1 MPPPNPPDWSDLL
14 REALGRYDEPLLRQ
28 VAARLVRT
36 RNQWPVDELI
46 DRAAATV
53 VNAAVIDRRLRELDA
68 AARQLLA
75 LVARSRQ
82 PRWRLG
88 NLVELAIALGRRE
101 EPFQPILAL
110 FENGLLYPEPAAL
123 GGASR
128 LKSFEQVLGLATGGG
143 LAVFAHPAVAAR
155 ALDSELD
162 LPELPAVP
170 PAAQPVREADGL
182 EWPLRLSAL
191 WQLVAA
197 ASLRRTQGGAFFKR
211 DLDRLRG
218 DAVLTG
224 PPADSL
230 AELPDPALLAVALA
244 EAEGIVRD
252 SDGELG
258 AGPLPPAWDDGLPR
272 ALESI
277 YAGLFRLESWD
288 PLDGFRM
295 AGEAAGNP
303 FPSAYILL
311 LALLG
316 RQPPDAFVSTDELEA
331 WLRENHLYW
340 AQEDARPSRYRSW
353 VGAYVLGL
361 LYPLRVVQAAK
372 DEDGAWAVR
381 LSPTGR
387 WLLGLDEVPAA
398 QPPFPQTLLVQP
410 NLEILAYRQGLT
422 PALIARLARFAAWKG
437 LGAACLLQL
446 GPDSVYRALEG
457 GLTFETIL
465 QTLEQHGTRATPG
478 PVVDSLRT
486 WASKRDRITIY
497 PSAALL
503 EFASAEELNEA
514 LARGVPAVR
523 LGDRLAL
530 VPHEDAIEYKH
541 FRLTGTRD
549 YALPPE
555 KCVTVEPDGVTL
567 SIDLARSDLL
577 LETELPRFAVPL
589 DRAQANGRRQYRLT
603 PVSLAAAREGGL
615 NVPQLEAWFTQRAGG
630 PLSPAARLLLAGAQA
645 PAPQVKRHVVLHV
658 ATPELADGLVQW
670 PETRALIDE
679 RLGPTALA
687 VAEADTARLRE
698 LLQRLGMQ
706 LLPPARSASEG
717 ES

>member
-1 MPPPNPPDWSDLL
+1 MPLPDPPDWSDLL
-14 REALGRYDEPLLRQ
+14 RQALGRYDEPLLRQ

-36 RNQWPVDELI
+36 RNQWPADELI
-46 DRAAATV
+46 DRAATTV
-53 VNAAVIDRRLRELDA
+53 TNAAVIDRRLRELDS

-88 NLVELAIALGRRE
+88 NLVELAIALGQRE

-110 FENGLLYPEPAAL
+110 FENGLLYPDPTAL
-123 GGASR
+123 GSASR
-128 LKSFEQVLGLATGGG
+128 LKSFEQLLGLASAGGVT
-143 LAVFAHPAVAAR
+143 VFAHPAVAAR
-155 ALDSELD
+155 ALDTDLD
-162 LPELPAVP
+162 LPKLPATP
-170 PAAQPVREADGL
+170 QAAAVREADGL
-182 EWPLRLSAL
+182 EWLLRLSAL
-191 WQLVAA
+191 WQIVVA
-197 ASLRRTQGGAFFKR
+197 SPLRRTQGGAFFKR

-218 DAVLTG
+218 DAVLNG
-224 PPADSL
+224 PPVDSL
-230 AELPDPALLAVALA
+230 AELPDAALLIVAWA

-252 SDGELG
+252 SDGEIG
-258 AGPLPPAWDDGLPR
+258 AGPLPSSWNEGLL
-272 ALESI
+272 AAIESL

-288 PLDGFRM
+288 PQDGFRLP
-295 AGEAAGNP
+295 GESVGNP
-303 FPSAYILL
+303 FPSAYLLL

-316 RQPPDAFVSTDELEA
+316 RQPPDAFISPDELEE
-331 WLRENHLYW
+331 WLLENHPYW
-340 AQEDARPSRYRSW
+340 ALEDTRPSRRRSW
-353 VGAYVLGL
+353 VGTFLLGL
-361 LYPLRVVQAAK
+361 LYPLRVVEAAK
-372 DEDGAWAVR
+372 GEDDAWAVR

-387 WLLGLDEVPAA
+387 WLLGLDEEPAA
-398 QPPFPQTLLVQP
+398 APAFPQTLMVQP

-422 PALIARLARFAAWKG
+422 PALIARLAHFAAWKG

-446 GPDSVYRALEG
+446 EPDTVYRALEA

-478 PVVDSLRT
+478 PVIDSLRT
-486 WASKRDRITIY
+486 WANKRDRITIY

-523 LGDRLAL
+523 LSDRLAL
-530 VPHEDAIEYKH
+530 VPHEEDIEYKH

-567 SIDLARSDLL
+567 TIDLARSDLL

-589 DRAQANGRRQYRLT
+589 DRALANGRRQYRLT
-603 PVSLAAAREGGL
+603 PTSLAAAREGGM
-615 NVPQLEAWFTQRAGG
+615 NVPQLEAWFGQRAGG

-645 PAPQVKRHVVLHV
+645 PAPKVKRHLVLHV

-670 PETRALIDE
+670 PDTRALIDE

-687 VAEADTARLRE
+687 VAEKDAARLRE
-698 LLQRLGMQ
+698 LLRGLGMD
-706 LLPPARSASEG
+706 LLPPATGDG
-717 ES
+717 ER

>member
-1 MPPPNPPDWSDLL
+1 MPLPDTPDWSDRL
-14 REALGRYDEPLLRQ
+14 RQALRRYDEVLLRP
-28 VAARLVRT
+28 VAARLVRS
-36 RNQWPVDELI
+36 RGQWPADELI

-53 VNAAVIDRRLRELDA
+53 VNAAVIDRRLHDLDP

-75 LVARSRQ
+75 LIARSRQ

-110 FENGLLYPEPAAL
+110 FENGLLYPEPEAL
-123 GGASR
+123 AGNSR
-128 LKSFEQVLGLATGGG
+128 LKSFEQVIGMATGGG

-155 ALDSELD
+155 AIDTDLD
-162 LPELPAVP
+162 LPELPATP
-170 PAAQPVREADGL
+170 QAAAVREADGL
-182 EWPLRLSAL
+182 EWLLRLSAL
-191 WQLVAA
+191 WQMVAA
-197 ASLRRTQGGAFFKR
+197 APLRRTQGGAFFKR

-218 DAVLTG
+218 DAVLNG

-230 AELPDPALLAVALA
+230 AEPPDPALLAVALA
-244 EAEGIVRD
+244 EAEGIIRD
-252 SDGELG
+252 SDGELA
-258 AGPLPPAWDDGLPR
+258 AGPLPPSWDDGLSR
-272 ALESI
+272 ALESL
-277 YAGLFRLESWD
+277 YAGLFRMESWD

-303 FPSAYILL
+303 FPSAYLLL

-316 RQPPDAFVSTDELEA
+316 RQPPGAFVSPDDLED
-331 WLRENHLYW
+331 WLRENHPYW
-340 AQEDARPSRYRSW
+340 AQEGARPSRYRGW
-353 VGAYVLGL
+353 VGSFVLGL

-372 DEDGAWAVR
+372 DDDGAWAVR

-387 WLLGLDEVPAA
+387 WLLGLGEEPAA
-398 QPPFPQTLLVQP
+398 APPFPQTLLVQP

-446 GPDSVYRALEG
+446 EPDTVYRALEG
-457 GLTFETIL
+457 GLTFEAIL
-465 QTLEQHGTRATPG
+465 QALEQHGTRATPA
-478 PVVDSLRT
+478 PVIDSLRT
-486 WASKRDRITIY
+486 WANKRDRITIY

-503 EFASAEELNEA
+503 EFGSAEELNEA

-523 LGDRLAL
+523 LSDRLAL
-530 VPHEDAIEYKH
+530 VPDEGAIDYKH

-589 DRAQANGRRQYRLT
+589 DRTLANGRRQYRLT
-603 PVSLAAAREGGL
+603 PASLAAARETGL
-615 NVPQLEAWFTQRAGG
+615 SVPQLEAWFAQRAGG
-630 PLSPAARLLLAGAQA
+630 HLSPAARLLLAGAQA
-645 PAPQVKRHVVLHV
+645 PSPQVKRHLVLHV

-687 VAEADTARLRE
+687 VAEENADRLRE
-698 LLQRLGMQ
+698 LLRRLGMAV
-706 LLPPARSASEG
+706 LPPHEPEA
-717 ES
+717 